1 MEVKEKLELFRV
13 IVTEDA
19 AAKGRRELAS
29 AKAFVKDAFDEHR
42 KEKQDAV
49 KTLVAEETIRIR
61 KEETMRV
68 FEYRQEA
75 RREVAAKERELSER
89 LFELAE
95 KKLADCRKTPAYR
108 EYLVRLA
115 ASARAFAGEEELQ
128 LFLDGEDEPHFAAIE
143 EAAGVRPQVSSEKL
157 GGGMRA
163 ILPNRRICV
172 ENAWKPLL
180 ADARTSFHFEGGE
193 TA

>member
-1 MEVKEKLELFRV
+1 MLVKEKLDLFRNV
-13 IVTEDA
+13 VTEDA
-19 AAKGRRELAS
+19 AAKGRRELA
-29 AKAFVKDAFDEHR
+29 AVRTTLKDTFDEHR
-42 KEKQDAV
+42 RQKLAAAKAQ
-49 KTLVAEETIRIR
+49 VAEETIRIR

-75 RREVAAKERELSER
+75 RREVASKTRELSER
-89 LFELAE
+89 LFDLAE
-95 KKLADCRKTPAYR
+95 KKLAECRKTPAYR
-108 EYLVRLA
+108 EYLVKLA
-115 ASARAFAGEEELQ
+115 VSAREYAKDEELQ
-128 LFLDGEDEPHFAAIE
+128 LFLDEEDRPHFAVIE
-143 EAAGVRPQVSSEKL
+143 EAVGVRPQISAEKL

-163 ILPNRRICV
+163 IFPNRRICI